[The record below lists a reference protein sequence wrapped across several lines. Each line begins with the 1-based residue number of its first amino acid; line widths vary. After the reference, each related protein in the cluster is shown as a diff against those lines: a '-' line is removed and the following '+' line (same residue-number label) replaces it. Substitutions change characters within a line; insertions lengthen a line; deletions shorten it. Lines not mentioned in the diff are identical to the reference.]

1 MVSRYCHKQMV
12 SILAA
17 LVTALFFLSP
27 SVSDARQTEPADET
41 IQYLLEYVARSELTF
56 LRNSGRYTAQEASEH
71 MQKKYEHFRAEIET
85 PEEFIELCAT
95 RSLLSGKPYKVMDK
109 HGETINT
116 SEWLTTELKEYRNS
130 ATAGVR

>member
-1 MVSRYCHKQMV
+1 MVSRYSPKQAV
-12 SILAA
+12 SILTA

-27 SVSDARQTEPADET
+27 TFSDTRQTQPADET
-41 IQYLLEYVARSELTF
+41 IQYLLEYVGRSDLTF

-71 MQKKYEHFRAEIET
+71 MQKKFEHFRDEIDT

-95 RSLLSGKPYKVMDK
+95 RSLLSGKPYQVINK
-109 HGETINT
+109 HGETVST
-116 SEWLTTELKEYRNS
+116 SEWLTAELNEYRNS